1 MLFSFYYF
9 YIILIFKWAENIVV
23 NFVLR
28 FTIFL
33 SMDTIVNFANREN
46 KTIYRIIMN
55 TLFRLTLSFILFVT
69 FQASAELTEVIAKIK
84 PSVVGIGV
92 HTPTSRPQNILRG
105 TGFVIGNGQY
115 VVTNEHVLP
124 TELDPKL
131 LQKMAVFIGSG
142 KTAKVRQATIVA
154 TSQRYDLAILK
165 LAGPA
170 LPAMTLAEGDFH
182 PDGSYIAFTGFPIGA
197 VLGLYPVTHRGIIAS
212 ITPTVVPVPSAGQ
225 ISVKMLKN
233 MRNPYLVYQLDATAY
248 PGNSGS
254 AMYDI
259 KTGNVL
265 GIINKVFVQETKEAV
280 ISKPSGITYAI
291 PVKYLHQLL
300 RENNITLP

>member
-1 MLFSFYYF
+1 MLQ
-9 YIILIFKWAENIVV
+9 YIKF
-23 NFVLR
+23 
-28 FTIFL
+28 FL
-33 SMDTIVNFANREN
+33 
-46 KTIYRIIMN
+46 
-55 TLFRLTLSFILFVT
+55 LTTILFT
-69 FQASAELTEVIAKIK
+69 APTYAEFVNVVAKIK
-84 PSVVGIGV
+84 PSVVGVGV

-124 TELDPKL
+124 TMLDDSL

-142 KTAKVRQATIVA
+142 KNAKVREAEVIA
-154 TSQRYDLAILK
+154 RSSLYDLAVLK
-165 LAGPA
+165 VSGPA
-170 LPAMTLAEGDFH
+170 LPAMKLATDELYA
-182 PDGSYIAFTGFPIGA
+182 DGSFIAFTGFPIGG

-212 ITPTVVPVPSAGQ
+212 ITPTVVPAVSAEQ
-225 ISVKMLKN
+225 INLKMLKS

-259 KTGNVL
+259 KTGEVV
-265 GIINKVFVQETKEAV
+265 GIINKVFVQATKEAV

-291 PVKYLHQLL
+291 PVKYLRKVL
-300 RENNITLP
+300 RQNNIQI